1 MLSGRA
7 KPVILVCGGPA
18 FDRQFMDSAWVVNK
32 TYTTAVTTAG
42 GIPLLPAD
50 SGSAGDYAEF
60 GDGLILTGFNS
71 FSPEPTPQRYRRI
84 KAEEIPKRNAFDAA
98 LYQAF
103 KGAGKPVL
111 GICLGHQVIN
121 EQEGGTTVEHCKHEE
136 GIEHIWLQHPVEISC
151 ASVLHQL
158 FGAHLIINS
167 RHNNQIGVLAP
178 SLRATAFSPD
188 GVIEAIEHLYLPVYG
203 VQWHPERMRGDIPDP
218 PEGVDMSPL
227 FAWFIRRCTSVP

>member
-1 MLSGRA
+1 MRTKA
-7 KPVILVCGGPA
+7 HKPVILVCGGPA

-32 TYTTAVTTAG
+32 SYTTAVASAG

-50 SGSAGDYAEF
+50 SNRADGYAEI

-71 FSPEPTPQRYRRI
+71 FSPDPTPPWFRRI

-103 KGAGKPVL
+103 KGLGKPIL
-111 GICLGHQVIN
+111 GICLGHHVIN
-121 EQEGGTTVEHCKHEE
+121 EQEGGTTVENFKCTE
-136 GIEHIWLQHPVEISC
+136 GVEHMWIQHPVQTTPGSM
-151 ASVLHQL
+151 VHRL
-158 FGAHLIINS
+158 FGARFVINS
-167 RHNNQIGVLAP
+167 RHNNRIGVLAS
-178 SLRATAFSPD
+178 SLRVTAVSPD
-188 GVIEAIEHLYLPVYG
+188 GVIEAIEHQRLPVYG

-227 FAWFIRRCTSVP
+227 FAWFIDHTDN